1 MDQMKTKKQSYISP
15 ELFYI
20 EKKQDK
26 GVSEE
31 EYSKTVNH
39 FIFYYHKRAQVYKI
53 WYLSLNVIK
62 LILLALIPISQTLKV
77 QIDLAWLVTGSS
89 SLCILLESVTK
100 LFLMRNKWLLYRK
113 TETDLMHE
121 KRKYA
126 TGTGVYTGRSDP
138 DKFNIFVY
146 NVESILG
153 NESSDWY
160 DIAQKIQEKTK
171 GAIYDETRSNI
182 QL

>member
-1 MDQMKTKKQSYISP
+1 MKTNKKSYISP

-20 EKKQDK
+20 EKKQDE
-26 GVSEE
+26 GACEE
-31 EYSKTVNH
+31 EYCKVVNH

-53 WYLSLNVIK
+53 WYLGLNVFK
-62 LILLALIPISQTLKV
+62 LILLALIPISQTFSV
-77 QIDLAWLVTGSS
+77 RIDLAWLVTASS
-89 SLCILLESVTK
+89 SFCILLESVTK

-113 TETDLMHE
+113 TETYLMHE

-126 TGTGVYTGRSDP
+126 TGTGVYAGRSDP

-160 DIAQKIQEKTK
+160 DIAQSIQEKTK
-171 GAIYDETRSNI
+171 GAIHDETRSNI
-182 QL
+182 